1 MQSERRLH
9 PASFLFA
16 IGGQLRQMLQ
26 FLVPGLIVLFT
37 TGGTENRWEAWLIVG
52 IVPLALTAL
61 VRSLSYRYT
70 LSNDE
75 LIVRTGFFFRNVRHI
90 PYRRIQNIEAIQNV
104 AHRLLSVVEV
114 RIETGAGAEDDAKLQ
129 VVPEEAYRE
138 VRDRVL
144 AGRALAMPE
153 AAADPEM
160 PVVAALEPPSS
171 VVLQLPVHEL
181 LLSGLIDN
189 RAAVV
194 IAAALGLVWEFGL
207 GDAILGMI
215 FDDPVTTR
223 GLARRVILGW
233 ARGAWPGLWTIAFG
247 TLAVVGAFLLVTAMS
262 MVWAAVRLHGF
273 VLRRIG
279 DDLRAEY
286 GFFTRVSTTIPLRR
300 IQTLTVS
307 EGPLYR
313 LFDRATVRVE
323 TAGSD
328 ATERGGASGKEP
340 LAPIVR
346 RQELARFLAAVL
358 PDVNPSPEKWE
369 PAAPGAFG
377 RELRQG
383 AIGAVVMSL
392 LVVYLLQ
399 AWTAGLF
406 AALMVLF
413 ALHAK
418 RFTATLGWATVDGA
432 VLFKRGWVQRKLTI
446 ARFSKMQTV
455 ALHRSP
461 FERRTRM
468 ARIRVDTAGATSE
481 ANRIDIPYIPE
492 GTASD
497 LHARLAVEAANTRF
511 QW

>member
-16 IGGQLRQMLQ
+16 VGGQLRQMLQ

-37 TGGTENRWEAWLIVG
+37 TGGTENRWEGWLVIG
-52 IVPLALTAL
+52 IVPFAVSAL

-70 LSNDE
+70 LSDDE

-104 AHRLLSVVEV
+104 VHRLLSVVEV
-114 RIETGAGAEDDAKLQ
+114 RIETGAGAEDDAKMQ

-144 AGRALAMPE
+144 AGRALAMPD
-153 AAADPEM
+153 AAADTQAP
-160 PVVAALEPPSS
+160 VAAALAPSS

-194 IAAALGLVWEFGL
+194 IAAGLGVVWEFGL
-207 GDAILGMI
+207 GDAVLGMM

-223 GLARRVILGW
+223 GLARRVIRAW
-233 ARGAWPGLWTIAFG
+233 AGGTWPGLWTIAFG
-247 TLAVVGAFLLVTAMS
+247 TMAVVAAFLLVTAMS

-273 VLRRIG
+273 VLRRTG

-286 GFFTRVSTTIPLRR
+286 GLFTRVSTTIPLRR

-313 LFDRATVRVE
+313 LFDRITVRVE
-323 TAGSD
+323 TAGAD
-328 ATERGGASGKEP
+328 KTERGGASGKEP
-340 LAPIVR
+340 LAPILR
-346 RQELARFLAAVL
+346 RDELDRFLAEVL
-358 PDVNPSPEKWE
+358 PDVNASPETWE

-383 AIGAVVMSL
+383 AIAAAVMSL

-399 AWTAGLF
+399 AWTAGVF
-406 AALMVLF
+406 AGLMVLF
-413 ALHAK
+413 AIHAK

-432 VLFKRGWVQRKLTI
+432 ILFKRGWIRRQLTI
-446 ARFSKMQTV
+446 ARFSKMQIV

-461 FERRTRM
+461 FDRRTGM

-481 ANRIDIPYIPE
+481 ANRINIPYIPE

>member
-1 MQSERRLH
+1 MPSERRLH

-26 FLVPGLIVLFT
+26 FLIPGLIVLFS
-37 TGGTENRWEAWLIVG
+37 TGATGNRWEGWVVIGV
-52 IVPLALTAL
+52 VPLALAAL

-70 LSNDE
+70 LSDDE

-104 AHRLLSVVEV
+104 AHRLLRVVEV
-114 RIETGAGAEDDAKLQ
+114 RIETAAGAEDDAKMQ

-144 AGRALAMPE
+144 AGRALAMSE
-153 AAADPEM
+153 
-160 PVVAALEPPSS
+160 VVADADAPLAAVLEPPTS
-171 VVLQLPVHEL
+171 VLLQLPMHEL

-194 IAAALGLVWEFGL
+194 IAAGLGVVWEFGL

-223 GLARRVILGW
+223 GLARSVIRAWSG
-233 ARGAWPGLWTIAFG
+233 GAWPGLWTIAFG
-247 TLAVVGAFLLVTAMS
+247 TMAVVGAFLLVTALS
-262 MVWAAVRLHGF
+262 MVWSAVRLHGF
-273 VLRRIG
+273 VLRRTG

-286 GFFTRVSTTIPLRR
+286 GLFTRVSTTIPLRR

-307 EGPLYR
+307 EGPVYR
-313 LFDRATVRVE
+313 LFGRATVRVE

-328 ATERGGASGKEP
+328 ATERGGASAKEP

-346 RQELARFLAAVL
+346 REELGRFLAAVL
-358 PDVNPSPEKWE
+358 PDVNPSPERWQ
-369 PAAPGAFG
+369 PAAPGAYG
-377 RELRQG
+377 RELRHG
-383 AIGAVVMSL
+383 AISAAIVSL
-392 LVVYLLQ
+392 MVVYLLRE
-399 AWTAGLF
+399 WTVGLF
-406 AALMVLF
+406 AALMLLS
-413 ALHAK
+413 AIHAK

-432 VLFKRGWVQRKLTI
+432 ILFKRGWVRRRLTI
-446 ARFSKMQTV
+446 ARVSKMQTV

-461 FERRTRM
+461 FDRRSAM
-468 ARIRVDTAGATSE
+468 ARVRVDTAGATSE
-481 ANRIDIPYIPE
+481 ANRIDIPYIQE

-497 LHARLAVEAANTRF
+497 LHARLAVEAGNTSF